1 VSTGT
6 LPGSHKTTGEP
17 NKGTNARPVSL
28 AGTPPQGEH
37 LLVRKETGFPPYPLQ
52 GTGIQPGLSMKRTQV
67 AALLVGALL
76 GLAGVTIA
84 VILSREEGRDA
95 AGRLL
100 EKSRPVAKQARSLSE
115 RAAKTAVAQYQTL
128 APRATEAL
136 SAAREKA
143 PLAVNTL
150 GSYLPKFGQN
160 GKTEEVDA
168 LS

>member
-1 VSTGT
+1 
-6 LPGSHKTTGEP
+6 
-17 NKGTNARPVSL
+17 
-28 AGTPPQGEH
+28 
-37 LLVRKETGFPPYPLQ
+37 
-52 GTGIQPGLSMKRTQV
+52 MKRTQV

-76 GLAGVTIA
+76 GLAGVAVA

-100 EKSRPVAKQARSLSE
+100 EKSKPVAQQARSLSE

-128 APRATEAL
+128 APRATEVL

-143 PLAVNTL
+143 PMAMTSL
-150 GSYLPKFGQN
+150 GSYLPKLGQN
-160 GKTEEVDA
+160 GKTEQVDA

>member
-1 VSTGT
+1 
-6 LPGSHKTTGEP
+6 
-17 NKGTNARPVSL
+17 
-28 AGTPPQGEH
+28 
-37 LLVRKETGFPPYPLQ
+37 
-52 GTGIQPGLSMKRTQV
+52 MKRTQV

-100 EKSRPVAKQARSLSE
+100 EKSRPVAEQARSLSG

-143 PLAVNTL
+143 PLAMNTL

>member
-1 VSTGT
+1 MESREPVVN
-6 LPGSHKTTGEP
+6 TTERDS
-17 NKGTNARPVSL
+17 NR
-28 AGTPPQGEH
+28 
-37 LLVRKETGFPPYPLQ
+37 
-52 GTGIQPGLSMKRTQV
+52 MKRTQV

-76 GLAGVTIA
+76 GLAGVTVA

-100 EKSRPVAKQARSLSE
+100 EKSRPVAEQARSLSE

-143 PLAVNTL
+143 PLAMNTL

-160 GKTEEVDA
+160 GKAEEVDA
-168 LS
+168 LSH